1 MLIIDSFKEYLNKTN
16 SEYANIPQEE
26 LDKICKSTFSL
37 VKESIR
43 RGDFIPIRLQ
53 YFGIFEPMPKRIKY
67 SKANLIKKFDNG
79 LISKEKFEN
88 RLEILNKY
96 KTND

>member
-43 RGDFIPIRLQ
+43 RG
-53 YFGIFEPMPKRIKY
+53 
-67 SKANLIKKFDNG
+67 
-79 LISKEKFEN
+79 
-88 RLEILNKY
+88 ILFQ
-96 KTND
+96 

>member
-1 MLIIDSFKEYLNKTN
+1 
-16 SEYANIPQEE
+16 
-26 LDKICKSTFSL
+26 
-37 VKESIR
+37 
-43 RGDFIPIRLQ
+43 
-53 YFGIFEPMPKRIKY
+53 MPKRIKY